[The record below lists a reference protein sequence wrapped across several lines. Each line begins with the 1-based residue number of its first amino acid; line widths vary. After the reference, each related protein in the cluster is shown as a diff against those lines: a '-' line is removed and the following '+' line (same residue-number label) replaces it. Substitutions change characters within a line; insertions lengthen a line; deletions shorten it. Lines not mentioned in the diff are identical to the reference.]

1 MKRNYNKTFTKGI
14 TKYNACVG
22 ENGIFEGKYF
32 LGYDLSVKVL
42 CEYIIKNT
50 REIDQLIFPI
60 LFNARHAIE
69 LYLKDTLT
77 NISRINESLN
87 FTKSIDI
94 DLDKLQKTHDLKI
107 LWEMFES
114 NAIIL
119 DRRMKDF
126 IDYQREYISD
136 YFEIDLKGETFRY
149 QYTKDNAV
157 HLANT
162 PLVNIICFFE
172 RYDELSKNMHNLI
185 RFFDQVEHEYYIY
198 SFTKNLSPNDLLE
211 ISKKLGHISTWNED
225 GFKEIKAAI
234 KTEYSIGSKELS
246 DAINIIKKKPEY
258 SQFIGVENYIFH
270 ISKEKILEVIKIL
283 NESEDNYKEDIEKF
297 DKFTTDEVMS
307 ICVLTSGNDIRTKE
321 QYFLYF
327 NSYKSKLPKDEAI
340 VGIILKDKYL
350 LIKRMSETLERFRIE
365 NL

>member
-1 MKRNYNKTFTKGI
+1 MERNYNKTFTKGI

-42 CEYIIKNT
+42 CESLIKNT

-69 LYLKDTLT
+69 LYLKDTLA

-87 FTKSIDI
+87 FPKSIDI

-172 RYDELSKNMHNLI
+172 RYDELSESMHNLI
-185 RFFDQVEHEYYIY
+185 RFLDQVEHEYYIY

-211 ISKKLGHISTWNED
+211 ISKKLGHISTWKED

-234 KTEYSIGSKELS
+234 KTDYSIGSKELS
-246 DAINIIKKKPEY
+246 DVINIIKEKPEY

-270 ISKEKILEVIKIL
+270 ISKEKILKAVKIL
-283 NESEDNYKEDIEKF
+283 NDSVDNYIEDFKEFE
-297 DKFTTDEVMS
+297 KFTTDEVIS
-307 ICVLTSGNDIRTKE
+307 IRVLTSGNDIRTKE
-321 QYFLYF
+321 QYFIYF
-327 NSYKSKLPKDEAI
+327 NSFKGKFSKNDVI
-340 VGIILKDKYL
+340 HGIISKDKHL
-350 LIKRMSETLERFRIE
+350 LLKRISETLDIFGVKI
-365 NL
+365 